1 MLGPLLSVCV
11 KEREVGRLVEVSEKG
26 RKGEE
31 RTTWRL
37 GGRGQRGCEIVR
49 DTDTREIDTL
59 DIYTRYLH

>member
-1 MLGPLLSVCV
+1 MLHIKCVSQEVLTQMCLCGWRLLSAGSTAVCVCV

-37 GGRGQRGCEIVR
+37 GGR
-49 DTDTREIDTL
+49 
-59 DIYTRYLH
+59 